1 MSSEKMFFTL
11 TSLYTVVQIM
21 MHFMPEA
28 IAAIGEMVVAMNR
41 IEVSLDIFNS
51 VAQCNKWNLKHVFW
65 NQECLLLKEKESNE
79 LETPLLDEGIP
90 PSIKVSSFSAK

>member
-41 IEVSLDIFNS
+41 IEVSLDILKY
-51 VAQCNKWNLKHVFW
+51 VAQC
-65 NQECLLLKEKESNE
+65 
-79 LETPLLDEGIP
+79 
-90 PSIKVSSFSAK
+90 